1 MKPERKFTYLKKSET
16 KDERVFNGDD
26 PKENKAFFDALKA
39 DEKDRIESNKQS
51 IDIFEKTLYK
61 FSEIL
66 ACEVKS
72 KKDARELEV
81 LVIDRIRALQV
92 FRGKDEFSE
101 KYNDLILFAE
111 SLLSQIETQ
120 IIDLPNTRS
129 EKQEQN
135 TIKTRKYTA
144 KQYVLAYLFECNIQ
158 GVQPPT
164 GKKKELEKI
173 GNERMGVGRGNT
185 FYKALNEISRKDLN
199 IEKNLIDIGREDW
212 KEAILEI
219 TLLPEKLNEYLKKK
233 QL

>member
-1 MKPERKFTYLKKSET
+1 MKTERKFTYLKQSET
-16 KDERVFNGDD
+16 KDEQVFNGDD

-51 IDIFEKTLYK
+51 IDYFKKTLYK
-61 FSEIL
+61 YKEIF
-66 ACEVKS
+66 ACEIKT
-72 KKDARELEV
+72 KNDAKELKALLIDKLEGLRELKGV
-81 LVIDRIRALQV
+81 
-92 FRGKDEFSE
+92 DEFSE
-101 KYNDLILFAE
+101 RYSELINLAE
-111 SLLSQIETQ
+111 SLIQK
-120 IIDLPNTRS
+120 IDLIFHRLPNTRS

-144 KQYVLAYLFECNIQ
+144 KHYVLAYLFECNIQ